1 MFRRRLGSIETAAKA
16 KKRLRRSRDDRVAAQ
31 VVDWQVTSSTSRQ
44 FEDEYLNPL
53 TSIVQCIDI
62 LYFAWNQYFFFLA
75 TIFNRTY
82 SIKIFQRG
90 VWLLRDYLLNNFNSC
105 KNDEIRT
112 NNRSLAEYFSIVLRS
127 DIRVSCITRAT
138 RVSHIYH
145 TLTIAHKWKI
155 TIQYTFHKYY
165 IQNTRISLLVKRRK
179 KLVKGEY
186 LYLFILIK

>member
-1 MFRRRLGSIETAAKA
+1 MYRYFVFCLESI
-16 KKRLRRSRDDRVAAQ
+16 
-31 VVDWQVTSSTSRQ
+31 
-44 FEDEYLNPL
+44 
-53 TSIVQCIDI
+53 
-62 LYFAWNQYFFFLA
+62 FFFLA

-82 SIKIFQRG
+82 FIKIFQRG
-90 VWLLRDYLLNNFNSC
+90 VWLLRDYLLNFNSC